1 MGDPRYALRLSKKEV
16 GRRLARTLVALAVLL
31 ALWPLLRYPYRPTY
45 AALGAA
51 AVNLVGSDI
60 TVVPEAETGGAIAKD
75 TPRMDTVFHFDHK
88 EYGRGGGMIPASSFY
103 HAYLPTAILL
113 ALTWGAGSASRHG
126 KKKVLIVSLLVLH
139 AFLVLRLS
147 SAVALQL
154 SVSNVDGVPVLAL
167 NEWGSKALRYV
178 KDLLWDNAI
187 STILVPILIW
197 GFFAFDASGDT
208 EGVSV

>member
-1 MGDPRYALRLSKKEV
+1 MSAPRHALRLPRREV
-16 GRRLARTLVALAVLL
+16 GRRLARTLGALALLVL
-31 ALWPLLRYPYRPTY
+31 AWPVVRYPYRPTY
-45 AALGAA
+45 AQLGAA

-60 TVVPEAETGGAIAKD
+60 TVVPEARTGGAIAKD
-75 TPRMDTVFHFDHK
+75 TPRMDTVFHFDHRV
-88 EYGRGGGMIPASSFY
+88 YGRGGGKLPASSFY

-113 ALTWGAGSASRHG
+113 ALTWGAGSGSLRG

-154 SVSNVDGVPVLAL
+154 SASKVDGVPVLELGA
-167 NEWGSKALRYV
+167 WGSKALRYA

-187 STILVPILIW
+187 STILVPVLIW
-197 GFFAFDASGDT
+197 GFFAFDAARDAEEPS
-208 EGVSV
+208 S